1 MSIEQPGYMAR
12 HEHHI
17 LSGGDL
23 AETGKSLL
31 DVARDAGADFN
42 VFYPDALYINPDTR
56 TVVTPRVETGKHAG
70 TPQNVFVVRSDNGA
84 TIGLH
89 GHGYPRTDG
98 YKPVLRVAEA
108 LFPKCA
114 SSLTLFGQGEK
125 VVFGQNIGKTVD
137 LGDDDILKPMLYWTS
152 SLNGQ
157 WTTAVY
163 NVMNRLFCQNQLIG
177 MTPIISVRHTSNH
190 DILLDMRAEILRE
203 QIKRAEVFAGMA
215 RVLKDQ
221 EFTDIQFRELVHNLV
236 PDPEEPDPGTLKVN
250 HILRKRGA
258 MANAWITE
266 REEFGRNRWA
276 AYNAIQGAEQHRIL
290 ARGRGGRMDPD
301 RSLERTLNGKAQLA
315 ERAMDL
321 LIAA

>member
-1 MSIEQPGYMAR
+1 MSIDQPGYMAR

-17 LSGGDL
+17 LSGDL

-31 DVARDAGADFN
+31 DVAQRAGADFN
-42 VFYPDALYINPDTR
+42 VFYPDALYINPHTR
-56 TVVTPRVETGKHAG
+56 EVVTPRVETGKHTG

-98 YKPVLRVAEA
+98 YKPVLRIAEA

-114 SSLTLFGQGEK
+114 SSLTLFGRGEK
-125 VVFGQNIGKTVD
+125 VVFGQNIGNTVD
-137 LGDDDILKPMLYWTS
+137 LGDGDVLKPMLYWTS

-177 MTPIISVRHTSNH
+177 MKPIISVRHTSNH

-203 QIKRAEVFAGMA
+203 QIARAELFARMA

-236 PDPEEPDPGTLKVN
+236 PDPATSKVN

-258 MANAWITE
+258 MANAWMTE
-266 REEFGRNRWA
+266 RAEFGRNRWT

-290 ARGRGGRMDPD
+290 ARGRGGRMDPN
-301 RSLERTLNGKAQLA
+301 RSLERTLNGKANLA
-315 ERAMDL
+315 EQAMDL
-321 LIAA
+321 LIAV

>member
-17 LSGGDL
+17 LSGDL

-42 VFYPDALYINPDTR
+42 VFYPDALYINPVTR

-70 TPQNVFVVRSDNGA
+70 NPQNVFVVRSDNGA

-89 GHGYPRTDG
+89 GHRYPRTDG
-98 YKPVLRVAEA
+98 YKPVLRVAET

-125 VVFGQNIGKTVD
+125 VVFGQNIGNPVD
-137 LGDDDILKPMLYWTS
+137 LGGGDILHPMLYWTS

-157 WTTAVY
+157 WATAVY

-177 MTPIISVRHTSNH
+177 MTPIISVRHTTNH
-190 DILLDMRAEILRE
+190 DQMLDMRAEILHE
-203 QIKRAEVFAGMA
+203 QIKRAEVFAEMA

-221 EFTDIQFRELVHNLV
+221 QYTDLQFRALTFNLV
-236 PDPEEPDPGTLKVN
+236 PDPEEADPVTHKVN
-250 HILRKRGA
+250 NILRKRGA
-258 MANAWITE
+258 MTLAW
-266 REEFGRNRWA
+266 REEVDNWGRNRWA
-276 AYNAIQGAEQHRIL
+276 AYNAVQGAEQHRIL
-290 ARGRGGRMDPD
+290 ARAAGGRLNPD
-301 RSLERTLNGKAQLA
+301 RALERTLNGGALLA
-315 ERAMDL
+315 SRAMEL
-321 LIAA
+321 LLAA

>member
-17 LSGGDL
+17 LSGDL

-42 VFYPDALYINPDTR
+42 VFYPDALYINPVTR

-70 TPQNVFVVRSDNGA
+70 NPQNVFVVRSDNGA

-125 VVFGQNIGKTVD
+125 VVFGQNIGNPVD
-137 LGDDDILKPMLYWTS
+137 LGGGDILHPMLYWTS

-190 DILLDMRAEILRE
+190 DILLDMRAEILGE
-203 QIKRAEVFAGMA
+203 QVKRAEVFAEMA

-221 EFTDIQFRELVHNLV
+221 QYTDLQFRALTFNLV
-236 PDPEEPDPGTLKVN
+236 PDPEEADPVTHKVN
-250 HILRKRGA
+250 NILRKRGA
-258 MANAWITE
+258 MTLAW
-266 REEFGRNRWA
+266 REEVDNWGRNRWA
-276 AYNAIQGAEQHRIL
+276 AYNAVQGAEQHRIL
-290 ARGRGGRMDPD
+290 ARAAGGRLNPD
-301 RSLERTLNGKAQLA
+301 RALERTLNGGALLA
-315 ERAMDL
+315 SRAMEL
-321 LIAA
+321 LLAA

>member
-17 LSGGDL
+17 LSGDL

-42 VFYPDALYINPDTR
+42 VFYPDALYINPVTC

-70 TPQNVFVVRSDNGA
+70 NPQNVFVVRSDNGA

-125 VVFGQNIGKTVD
+125 VVFGQNIGDPVD
-137 LGDDDILKPMLYWTS
+137 LGGGDILHPMLYWTS

-190 DILLDMRAEILRE
+190 DILLDMRVEILGE
-203 QIKRAEVFAGMA
+203 QVKRAEVFAEMA

-221 EFTDIQFRELVHNLV
+221 QYTDMQFRALTFNLV
-236 PDPEEPDPGTLKVN
+236 PDPEEADPVTHKVN
-250 HILRKRGA
+250 NILRKRGA
-258 MANAWITE
+258 MTLAW
-266 REEFGRNRWA
+266 REEVDNWGRNRWA
-276 AYNAIQGAEQHRIL
+276 AYNAVQGAEQHRIL
-290 ARGRGGRMDPD
+290 ARAAGGRLNPD
-301 RSLERTLNGKAQLA
+301 RALERTLNGGALLA
-315 ERAMDL
+315 SRAMEL
-321 LIAA
+321 LLAA